1 MEKEILLK
9 EIENTN
15 HLNDLYQLWN
25 EFKAYLENQPSLL
38 ELGQLFGFNYHLQE
52 KFNQLSQ
59 LFIQDKK
66 YQESI
71 EFHQDFINY
80 FKDDKYLCPFYKNL
94 ALSYF
99 YQDNDQG
106 ISYFQEL
113 LERYPY
119 DYEIMDAYFS
129 CIYKQNNLQEL
140 KNMIQKHLPLSI
152 EYNIETE
159 NIIHHVI
166 ELFKAINE
174 EELALQY
181 AQIEKQQND
190 FGKKK
195 PTKVIKVGRND
206 PCPCGSGKKYKKCC
220 GK

>member
-9 EIENTN
+9 KIENTN
-15 HLNDLYQLWN
+15 HLNELYQLWN

-59 LFIQDKK
+59 LFIQEKK

-71 EFHQDFINY
+71 EFHQDFMNY
-80 FKDDKYLCPFYKNL
+80 FKADKYLCPFYKNL

-113 LERYPY
+113 LERYSY

-129 CIYKQNNLQEL
+129 CLYKQNNLQEL
-140 KNMIQKHLPLSI
+140 KKMIQKHLPLSI

>member
-9 EIENTN
+9 KIESTN
-15 HLNDLYQLWN
+15 HLKELYQLWN
-25 EFKAYLENQPSLL
+25 EFKGYLENQPSLL

-59 LFIQDKK
+59 LFIQEKK
-66 YQESI
+66 YPESI
-71 EFHQDFINY
+71 EFHQDFISF
-80 FKDDKYLCPFYKNL
+80 FKDDKYLCPFHQESYK
-94 ALSYF
+94 
-99 YQDNDQG
+99 G

-119 DYEIMDAYFS
+119 DYEIMDAYFT
-129 CIYKQNNLQEL
+129 CLYKQNHPQEL

-152 EYNIETE
+152 EYNVETE
-159 NIIHHVI
+159 NIIHHVVEI
-166 ELFKAINE
+166 LKAINE
-174 EELALQY
+174 EDLALKY

-190 FGKKK
+190 FGKRK

>member
-15 HLNDLYQLWN
+15 HLNELYQLWN

-59 LFIQDKK
+59 LFIQEKK

-71 EFHQDFINY
+71 EFHQDFMNY

-113 LERYPY
+113 LNVTLM
-119 DYEIMDAYFS
+119 IMKLWMLIFRVF
-129 CIYKQNNLQEL
+129 INKITYKN
-140 KNMIQKHLPLSI
+140 
-152 EYNIETE
+152 
-159 NIIHHVI
+159 
-166 ELFKAINE
+166 
-174 EELALQY
+174 
-181 AQIEKQQND
+181 
-190 FGKKK
+190 
-195 PTKVIKVGRND
+195 
-206 PCPCGSGKKYKKCC
+206 
-220 GK
+220 

>member
-15 HLNDLYQLWN
+15 HLNELYQLWN

-59 LFIQDKK
+59 LFIQEKK

-71 EFHQDFINY
+71 EFHQDFMNY

-99 YQDNDQG
+99 YQESD

-113 LERYPY
+113 LNRYPY
-119 DYEIMDAYFS
+119 DYDLLDAYFT
-129 CIYKQNNLQEL
+129 CLFKQNKYEEL
-140 KNMIQKHLPLSI
+140 KVEIQKQLPLSI
-152 EYNIETE
+152 EYNIET
-159 NIIHHVI
+159 
-166 ELFKAINE
+166 
-174 EELALQY
+174 
-181 AQIEKQQND
+181 
-190 FGKKK
+190 
-195 PTKVIKVGRND
+195 IKGEMRWRI
-206 PCPCGSGKKYKKCC
+206 
-220 GK
+220 

>member
-59 LFIQDKK
+59 LFIQEKK

-80 FKDDKYLCPFYKNL
+80 FKDDKYLCPFFKNL

-174 EELALQY
+174 EELA
-181 AQIEKQQND
+181 
-190 FGKKK
+190 
-195 PTKVIKVGRND
+195 
-206 PCPCGSGKKYKKCC
+206 
-220 GK
+220 

>member
-59 LFIQDKK
+59 LFIQEKK

-80 FKDDKYLCPFYKNL
+80 FKDDKYLCPFFKNL

-129 CIYKQNNLQEL
+129 CLYKQNNLQEL
-140 KNMIQKHLPLSI
+140 KNMIQKAGFDIPLLTCDRGGQIEAGHLEGVFP
-152 EYNIETE
+152 
-159 NIIHHVI
+159 
-166 ELFKAINE
+166 AINGV
-174 EELALQY
+174 LGDDIL
-181 AQIEKQQND
+181 
-190 FGKKK
+190 
-195 PTKVIKVGRND
+195 RL
-206 PCPCGSGKKYKKCC
+206 
-220 GK
+220 

>member
-59 LFIQDKK
+59 LFIQEKK

-80 FKDDKYLCPFYKNL
+80 FKDDKYLCPFFKNL
-94 ALSYF
+94 AFLQASPQQAYTFPSGSIGILS
-99 YQDNDQG
+99 NR
-106 ISYFQEL
+106 L
-113 LERYPY
+113 LHPW
-119 DYEIMDAYFS
+119 D
-129 CIYKQNNLQEL
+129 
-140 KNMIQKHLPLSI
+140 
-152 EYNIETE
+152 
-159 NIIHHVI
+159 IIG
-166 ELFKAINE
+166 LCTYLCFINS
-174 EELALQY
+174 L
-181 AQIEKQQND
+181 
-190 FGKKK
+190 
-195 PTKVIKVGRND
+195 
-206 PCPCGSGKKYKKCC
+206 
-220 GK
+220 